1 MNEIKRWQNLHIIPY
16 RQGIAEYAAQV
27 REEILKR
34 KDSNFTLAVDLPH
47 GLEKEVMAA
56 VKNLPRT
63 SVIVDQL
70 FRGIPVIPT
79 SAPIE
84 AVRSFQETGVD
95 LKFIDTSL
103 PVTGNLDDYRYFID
117 QCRHSG
123 IATVIKNSE
132 YYGISPDD
140 LLKSWLDIL
149 QGSDPRDG
157 FCHLPEMVAETPAV
171 PFSDAGISP
180 YFRTRLQYM
189 ALQLDEL
196 LKSGTDVVLVCS
208 HAHVSGIRHFLATA
222 HEPVDDSYVVP
233 ARVCEIGEEDL
244 PQISGEIPYFM
255 YLYELYRDSPINR
268 EKWITQTYCEAGEG
282 TLSPDTARRVHRYA
296 YNLAMTDKE
305 IYPDIY
311 NLVAAAKYCVNDD
324 YAYEVYR
331 LLKSYPPLR
340 DATSNC
346 TFRNIRDYNFQ
357 PLGSTRH
364 LLLRTSVFN
373 ESFEI
378 RKIRRKLG
386 MSAFSSFGYYRFTRS
401 PPSLTAEQEFMRYMN
416 ARFFALQPSEENYIA
431 HEFATGFCEGLDV
444 RETIRNKPFNRIYV
458 RERAMENR
466 ACYVM
471 DYRNAPLRG
480 HEDASGNDTKTPSF
494 QKPLDTSTRFCSSTI
509 FLDKYTPWVGFAE
522 TDKNHYSCGIM
533 VAFSGQNLDPIPLMD
548 ELSRSRPLR
557 SAVQVAMRYAKQ
569 VFVFTDIPWEIEE
582 RIQKKNGVRILP
594 TRALPSPV
602 FSKMQEFDIVC
613 NRYDN
618 RRGD

>member
-1 MNEIKRWQNLHIIPY
+1 MDEINRRQNLHIIPY

-27 REEILKR
+27 RMEIQKR
-34 KDSNFTLAVDLPH
+34 KDTDFILAVDLPH

-56 VKNLPRT
+56 VKTLPRA

-117 QCRHSG
+117 QCRLSG
-123 IATVIKNSE
+123 IATVIKNAK

-140 LLKSWLDIL
+140 LLKSWLDTL
-149 QGSDPRDG
+149 QGSAPRDG
-157 FCHLPEMVAETPAV
+157 FCHLPEVVAEIHAV

-180 YFRTRLQYM
+180 YLRTRLQYM

-208 HAHVSGIRHFLATA
+208 HSHVTGIRHFLTTT

-233 ARVCEIGEEDL
+233 ARVCAIGEEDIL
-244 PQISGEIPYFM
+244 QLSGEIPYFM
-255 YLYELYRDSPINR
+255 YLYELYRDSPVDR
-268 EKWITQTYCEAGEG
+268 EKWITQAYCGAGRG
-282 TLSPDTARRVHRYA
+282 MLSPDTAMRLHGYA
-296 YNLAMTDKE
+296 YNLALTDKE

-311 NLVAAAKYCVNDD
+311 NLVAAAKYCATDD

-331 LLKSYPPLR
+331 LLRSYPPSKNTNS
-340 DATSNC
+340 AC
-346 TFRNIRDYNFQ
+346 TLYDILDYNFL

-364 LLLRTSVFN
+364 LSLRASVFN
-373 ESFEI
+373 ESAEI
-378 RKIRRKLG
+378 RKIRKKLG
-386 MSAFSSFGYYRFTRS
+386 MASSSGYYRFTRS
-401 PPSLTAEQEFMRYMN
+401 PPSLTAEREFIQYMN
-416 ARFFALQPSEENYIA
+416 ARFSALQPSEGNYTV
-431 HEFATGFCEGLDV
+431 HEFVAGFCEGLDV

-458 RERAMENR
+458 REQAMENR

-471 DYRNAPLRG
+471 DYRNTPLGG
-480 HEDASGNDTKTPSF
+480 HGSASGNDKKTPSF
-494 QKPLDTSTRFCSSTI
+494 QMPLDTSTWFCSSTI
-509 FLDKYTPWVGFAE
+509 FLDKYTPWVGFAA
-522 TDKNHYSCGIM
+522 TDKNHYTCGIM
-533 VAFSGQNLDPIPLMD
+533 VAFSGQDLDPIPLMD
-548 ELSRSRPLR
+548 ELSHSRPLQ
-557 SAVQVAMRYAKQ
+557 SAVQVGMRYAKQ
-569 VFVFTDIPWEIEE
+569 VFVFTDSPGEIEE
-582 RIQKKNGVRILP
+582 RIRNKNKIRVLP
-594 TRALPSPV
+594 TSALPPPV
-602 FSKMQEFDIVC
+602 FAKMQEFDIVSH
-613 NRYDN
+613 RYDN